1 MAQIRGKALSGHS
14 RERRT
19 SILAWM
25 RLTRVFAKMQ
35 RAAAVQ
41 LRHWELSVAH
51 FDVLVQ
57 TGLAEGLSQREL
69 AERLLISKGNLS
81 QLLDK
86 MERDDL
92 LARCREGRVNCLR
105 LTTLRRGPACAPGDG
120 RGHLRA
126 ALGPD
131 PPQGSANIDRY
142 GHVLPGGVLPTHAA
156 ELGHPDGRGRVGN
169 LRADPELTP
178 IVRAPRP

>member
-1 MAQIRGKALSGHS
+1 
-14 RERRT
+14 
-19 SILAWM
+19 M
-25 RLTRVFAKMQ
+25 RLARVFAKMQ

-41 LRHWELSVAH
+41 LRHWDLSVAH

-105 LTTLRRGPACAPGDG
+105 LTTRGRALYAEALPARQEMVEATFAS
-120 RGHLRA
+120 LSTEERA
-126 ALGPD
+126 AL
-131 PPQGSANIDRY
+131 
-142 GHVLPGGVLPTHAA
+142 
-156 ELGHPDGRGRVGN
+156 LGL
-169 LRADPELTP
+169 LRKLDLALD
-178 IVRAPRP
+178 

>member
-1 MAQIRGKALSGHS
+1 MAQIRGKALSGDG

-25 RLTRVFAKMQ
+25 RLARVFAKMQ

-41 LRHWELSVAH
+41 LRLWDLSVAH

-57 TGLAEGLSQREL
+57 TGLAEGLTQREL
-69 AERLLISKGNLS
+69 TERLLISKGNLS

-92 LARCREGRVNCLR
+92 LVRCREGRVNCLR
-105 LTTLRRGPACAPGDG
+105 LTP
-120 RGHLRA
+120 RGHALYAEVLPARQAVVEAAFA
-126 ALGPD
+126 AL
-131 PPQGSANIDRY
+131 SAEERAT
-142 GHVLPGGVLPTHAA
+142 LLA
-156 ELGHPDGRGRVGN
+156 L
-169 LRADPELTP
+169 LRKLDLSLD
-178 IVRAPRP
+178 

>member
-1 MAQIRGKALSGHS
+1 MAQIRGKALSGGD

-25 RLTRVFAKMQ
+25 RLARVFAKMQ
-35 RAAAVQ
+35 RVAAVQ
-41 LRHWELSVAH
+41 LRHWDLSVAH

-57 TGLAEGLSQREL
+57 TGLAEGLTQREL
-69 AERLLISKGNLS
+69 AERLLITKGNLS

-105 LTTLRRGPACAPGDG
+105 LTPRG
-120 RGHLRA
+120 RA
-126 ALGPD
+126 LYAE
-131 PPQGSANIDRY
+131 
-142 GHVLPGGVLPTHAA
+142 VLPARQEMVEATFAPLSA
-156 ELGHPDGRGRVGN
+156 EERVTLLGL
-169 LRADPELTP
+169 LRKLDLSLD
-178 IVRAPRP
+178 

>member
-1 MAQIRGKALSGHS
+1 
-14 RERRT
+14 
-19 SILAWM
+19 M

-105 LTTLRRGPACAPGDG
+105 LTTRRGTLYAE
-120 RGHLRA
+120 
-126 ALGPD
+126 
-131 PPQGSANIDRY
+131 
-142 GHVLPGGVLPTHAA
+142 VLPARQEMVEATFAPLSAPIHPRVAPTSIGTVTCYLVASYRRTLPSWGTRTGVGASETS
-156 ELGHPDGRGRVGN
+156 V
-169 LRADPELTP
+169 P
-178 IVRAPRP
+178 IPS